1 MYLCWINFLFLQ
13 VVNDFREINIKIYL
27 AFCKGKFIRYWYYR
41 TCTMN
46 LQLLLYWYIKLFIV
60 LQSTRVTI
68 MTPLASCCLLHIFS
82 LVFKNL
88 NNFFFFFL
96 AAGIREMLEKT
107 GFFSCL
113 DRDNLFVSVHDAVLH
128 TQHQITSSVSGPM
141 LNYSWTVKL
150 LLSANA
156 KQKLILKE
164 ILKT

>member
-1 MYLCWINFLFLQ
+1 MMVMY
-13 VVNDFREINIKIYL
+13 E
-27 AFCKGKFIRYWYYR
+27 
-41 TCTMN
+41 
-46 LQLLLYWYIKLFIV
+46 
-60 LQSTRVTI
+60 
-68 MTPLASCCLLHIFS
+68 LHIF
-82 LVFKNL
+82 FKNCITCKCYIGIL
-88 NNFFFFFL
+88 SFSLCCSPLGWPLRPHGPLVVYSIHVYFHSYLKILIIFGFFL

-128 TQHQITSSVSGPM
+128 TQHQITSSVSEPM
-141 LNYSWTVKL
+141 LNYSWTVK